1 MANTFLLE
9 ITTPERIFLSEQAD
23 MVVLP
28 AQDGEQGIMAG
39 HEKMVIALISGILR
53 VQTNGTWRE
62 AVCSE
67 GYAMVYGDQVVV
79 LVQSVEW
86 PEEIDVARAEA
97 AMHRAEA
104 RLATQQEP
112 RDRLLTQMALQRAR
126 ARLKIVSRKR

>member
-1 MANTFLLE
+1 MSTFMLE
-9 ITTPERIFLSEQAD
+9 IMTPERVFLSEEAE

-28 AQDGEQGIMAG
+28 AQDGEQGVMAG

-86 PEEIDVARAEA
+86 PEEIDEARAEA
-97 AMHRAEA
+97 AMRRAEA

-112 RDRLLTQMALQRAR
+112 RDRVLTQMALQRAK